1 MRLTRLIGKDFR
13 NLQPFDLSLDAP
25 FVVFCGANAQGKT
38 NALEAVH
45 MLCTLKPLRGRR
57 SAELIRFGAEKT
69 TVSGFIRHREST
81 SAFRVDLGSKGRQC
95 RLDGKRVVNIEK
107 YFDRIRCI
115 SFQPLD
121 GRIVAGEPKFRR
133 QWVDRAA
140 FTASPSHLGIAKVYR
155 RALEQK
161 VSALRSGM
169 AQRPVLEAFND
180 QLARA
185 GAELT
190 ERRSQL
196 LNELRPHIRRV
207 HDSLVDGANE
217 VSLTLRTDA
226 KGNNTAERYQSLME
240 RFNKVASDEIRR
252 SRVLCG
258 PHTDDVKVALDGRS
272 ARTYGSRGQ
281 VRSLVLALKLAEMVA
296 ARQRGDVPLFL
307 IDDVSSE
314 LDRERTRRLV
324 AQLRD
329 LGAQVLATTT
339 DPGHMDSLPR
349 EETLMISVDSGSL
362 TNL

>member
-1 MRLTRLIGKDFR
+1 MRLTRLIGQDFR
-13 NLQPFDLSLDAP
+13 NLEPFDLPLDAP
-25 FVVFCGANAQGKT
+25 FVVFSGANAQGKT

-45 MLCTLKPLRGRR
+45 TLCTLKPLRGRR
-57 SAELIRFGAEKT
+57 GAELIRFGAEKT
-69 TVSGFIRHREST
+69 TVSGFVRHPDST
-81 SAFRVDLGSKGRQC
+81 SAFRVDLGPKGRQC
-95 RLDGKRVVNIEK
+95 RLDGKRVVDIEQ

-133 QWVDRAA
+133 QWLDRAA
-140 FTASPSHLGIAKVYR
+140 FTASPTHLGVAKVYR
-155 RALEQK
+155 RALQQK
-161 VSALRSGM
+161 VSALRGGSVH
-169 AQRPVLEAFND
+169 RDVLMAFND

-190 ERRSQL
+190 ERRVQL
-196 LNELRPHIRRV
+196 LDELQPHIRGV
-207 HDSLVDGANE
+207 HDSLVDGANA
-217 VSLTLRTDA
+217 VRLQLRTDG
-226 KGNNTAERYQSLME
+226 KGNGASERYHSLMA
-240 RFNKVASDEIRR
+240 RFEQVADDEIRR
-252 SRVLCG
+252 RRVLCG
-258 PHTDDVKVALDGRS
+258 PHTDDVRVELDGRS

-281 VRSLVLALKLAEMVA
+281 IRSLVLALKLAEMVA
-296 ARQRGDVPLFL
+296 ARQRGEVPLFL

-349 EETLMISVDSGSL
+349 EETLMIAVDSGSL